1 MVVLKQVCY
10 QPTYFFANKNP
21 HQGQV
26 RAVLVCVLISLGLV
40 MMAALHLDSRPA
52 QPCNCPEKEQ
62 RPPVAAASKLEAGH
76 KLCLIVPFKDR

>member
-1 MVVLKQVCY
+1 MSTQ
-10 QPTYFFANKNP
+10 TFFANKNP

-26 RAVLVCVLISLGLV
+26 RAVLVCVLICLGLV
-40 MMAALHLDSRPA
+40 MMAALHLDSRPP

-62 RPPVAAASKLEAGH
+62 KSPVAAASKLEGFTGH